1 MIMEDIQE
9 EMQELLSLIRSKS
22 KPSYIKE
29 ELENYHD
36 SDIAEVI
43 CYLTEEE
50 RKKLYR
56 ILGKERVSNV
66 FTYLENVEDY
76 IAELE
81 NETAAD
87 LIELMDADDA
97 LDVLQEL
104 EEEDKKQITSLMEKD
119 ALEDVRL
126 LASFED
132 DQIGSKMTTNY
143 IIVKKNDTIKS
154 AMKHLIK
161 YSKENDNI
169 YTLFVKDENGKFY
182 GSIDLKDL
190 IRARE
195 DDDLE
200 DIIHTQYPYVYST
213 ELIEECINDLKDA
226 SLDLYP
232 VLNEKD
238 ELIGVITQDDLVE
251 VVEDELTEDY
261 AKLAGLHEAEEIDEP
276 VFKSV
281 KKRIVWLVCLLILG
295 MFISLVVSQFE
306 TVIDGIPMI
315 VFFQSVILGMSGN
328 AGTQSLAVTI
338 RGLMDEDLSRKKIAK
353 MVFKEVRVG
362 LTNGLIL
369 SIISFGAVSLFLYVR
384 NTPIIGEALRI
395 NDLLLIAGC
404 VSGALI
410 PAFILSSF
418 IGCIVPIIF
427 KKIKI
432 DPAVASGPL
441 ITTLN
446 DIVGI
451 VTYYGLAMLLF
462 RSVL

>member
-261 AKLAGLHEAEEIDEP
+261 AKLAGLNEAEEIDEP

-315 VFFQSVILGMSGN
+315 VFFQSVVLGMSGN

-384 NTPIIGEALRI
+384 NTPILGETLRI

-451 VTYYGLAMLLF
+451 VSYYGLAMLLF

>member
-9 EMQELLSLIRSKS
+9 EIQELLSLIRSKS

-315 VFFQSVILGMSGN
+315 VFFQSVVLGMSGN

-384 NTPIIGEALRI
+384 NTPILGETLRI

-451 VTYYGLAMLLF
+451 VSYYGLAMLLF

>member
-1 MIMEDIQE
+1 
-9 EMQELLSLIRSKS
+9 MQELLSLIRSKS

-195 DDDLE
+195 DDNLE

-315 VFFQSVILGMSGN
+315 VFFQSVVLGMSGN

-384 NTPIIGEALRI
+384 NTPILGETLRI

-451 VTYYGLAMLLF
+451 VSYYGLAMLLF

>member
-261 AKLAGLHEAEEIDEP
+261 AKLAGLNEAEEIDEP

-384 NTPIIGEALRI
+384 NTPILGETLRI

-427 KKIKI
+427 KIIKI

>member
-132 DQIGSKMTTNY
+132 NQIGSKMTTNY

-315 VFFQSVILGMSGN
+315 VFFQSVVLGMSGN

-384 NTPIIGEALRI
+384 NTPILGEALRI

-451 VTYYGLAMLLF
+451 VSYYGLAMLLF

>member
-315 VFFQSVILGMSGN
+315 VFFQSVVLGMSGN

-384 NTPIIGEALRI
+384 NTPILGEALRI

-451 VTYYGLAMLLF
+451 VSYYGLAMLLF

>member
-1 MIMEDIQE
+1 MEDIQE
-9 EMQELLSLIRSKS
+9 EIQELLSLIRSKS

-195 DDDLE
+195 DDNLE

-261 AKLAGLHEAEEIDEP
+261 AKLAGLNEAEEIDEP

-384 NTPIIGEALRI
+384 NTPILGETLRI

-451 VTYYGLAMLLF
+451 VSYYGLAMLLF

>member
-132 DQIGSKMTTNY
+132 NQIGSKMTTNY

-195 DDDLE
+195 DDNLE

-213 ELIEECINDLKDA
+213 ELIEDCINDLKDA

-261 AKLAGLHEAEEIDEP
+261 AKLAGLNEAEEIDEP

-315 VFFQSVILGMSGN
+315 VFFQSVVLGMSGN

-384 NTPIIGEALRI
+384 NTPILGEALRI

-451 VTYYGLAMLLF
+451 VSYYGLAMLLF

>member
-1 MIMEDIQE
+1 
-9 EMQELLSLIRSKS
+9 MQELLSLIRSKS

-132 DQIGSKMTTNY
+132 NQIGSKMTTNY

-195 DDDLE
+195 DDNLE

-315 VFFQSVILGMSGN
+315 VFFQSVVLGMSGN

-384 NTPIIGEALRI
+384 NTPILGEALRI

-451 VTYYGLAMLLF
+451 VSYYGLAMLLF

>member
-9 EMQELLSLIRSKS
+9 EIQELLSLIRSKS

-132 DQIGSKMTTNY
+132 NQIGSKMTTNY

-315 VFFQSVILGMSGN
+315 VFFQSVVLGMSGN

-384 NTPIIGEALRI
+384 NTPILGEALRI

-451 VTYYGLAMLLF
+451 VSYYGLAMLLF

>member
-1 MIMEDIQE
+1 MEDIQE
-9 EMQELLSLIRSKS
+9 EIQELLSLIRSKS

-261 AKLAGLHEAEEIDEP
+261 AKLAGLNEAEEIDEP

-362 LTNGLIL
+362 LINGLIL

-384 NTPIIGEALRI
+384 NTPILGEALRI

-451 VTYYGLAMLLF
+451 VSYYGLAMLLF

>member
-9 EMQELLSLIRSKS
+9 EIQELLSLIRSKS

-97 LDVLQEL
+97 LDVWQEL

-261 AKLAGLHEAEEIDEP
+261 AKLAGLNEAEEIDEP

-451 VTYYGLAMLLF
+451 VSYYGLAMLLF

>member
-9 EMQELLSLIRSKS
+9 EIQELLSLIRSKS

-261 AKLAGLHEAEEIDEP
+261 AKLAGLNEAEEIDEP

-384 NTPIIGEALRI
+384 NTPILGEALRI

-451 VTYYGLAMLLF
+451 VSYYGLAMLLF

>member
-1 MIMEDIQE
+1 
-9 EMQELLSLIRSKS
+9 MQELLSLIRSKS

-315 VFFQSVILGMSGN
+315 VFFQSVVLGMSGN

-384 NTPIIGEALRI
+384 NTPILGEALRI

-451 VTYYGLAMLLF
+451 VSYYGLAMLLF

>member
-1 MIMEDIQE
+1 
-9 EMQELLSLIRSKS
+9 MQELLSLIRSKS

-261 AKLAGLHEAEEIDEP
+261 AKLAGLNEAEEIDEP

-384 NTPIIGEALRI
+384 NAPILGETLRI

-451 VTYYGLAMLLF
+451 VSYYGLAMLLF

>member
-1 MIMEDIQE
+1 MEDIQE
-9 EMQELLSLIRSKS
+9 EIQELLSLIRSKS

-362 LTNGLIL
+362 LINGLIL

-384 NTPIIGEALRI
+384 NTPILGEALRI

-451 VTYYGLAMLLF
+451 VSYYGLAMLLF

>member
-1 MIMEDIQE
+1 MEDIQE
-9 EMQELLSLIRSKS
+9 EIQELLSLIRSKS

-143 IIVKKNDTIKS
+143 IIVKKNDTIKN

-261 AKLAGLHEAEEIDEP
+261 AKLAGLNEAEEIDEP

-384 NTPIIGEALRI
+384 NTPILGEALRI

-451 VTYYGLAMLLF
+451 VSYYGLAMLLF

>member
-1 MIMEDIQE
+1 MEDIQE
-9 EMQELLSLIRSKS
+9 EIQELLSLIRSKS

-104 EEEDKKQITSLMEKD
+104 EEEDKKQITSLMEKE

-132 DQIGSKMTTNY
+132 VQIGSKMTTNY

-195 DDDLE
+195 DDNLE

-213 ELIEECINDLKDA
+213 ELIEDCINDLKDA

-369 SIISFGAVSLFLYVR
+369 SIISFGAVSLFLYAR
-384 NTPIIGEALRI
+384 NTPILGEALRI

-451 VTYYGLAMLLF
+451 VSYYGLAMLLF

>member
-195 DDDLE
+195 DDNLE

-213 ELIEECINDLKDA
+213 ALIEECINDFKDA

-315 VFFQSVILGMSGN
+315 VFFQSVVLGMSGN

-384 NTPIIGEALRI
+384 NTPILGEALRI

-451 VTYYGLAMLLF
+451 VSYYGLAMLLF

>member
-1 MIMEDIQE
+1 
-9 EMQELLSLIRSKS
+9 MQELLSLIRSKS

-195 DDDLE
+195 DDNLE

-315 VFFQSVILGMSGN
+315 VFFQSVVLGMSGN

-353 MVFKEVRVG
+353 MVFKEFRVC

-384 NTPIIGEALRI
+384 NTPILGETLRI

-451 VTYYGLAMLLF
+451 VSYYGLAMLLF

>member
-9 EMQELLSLIRSKS
+9 EIQELLSLIRSKS

-384 NTPIIGEALRI
+384 NTPILGETLRI

-451 VTYYGLAMLLF
+451 VSYYGLAMLLF

>member
-195 DDDLE
+195 DDNLE

-261 AKLAGLHEAEEIDEP
+261 AKLAGLNEAEEIDEP

-384 NTPIIGEALRI
+384 NTPILGETLRI

-451 VTYYGLAMLLF
+451 VSYYGLAMLLF

>member
-9 EMQELLSLIRSKS
+9 EIQELLSLIRSKS

-261 AKLAGLHEAEEIDEP
+261 AKLAGLNEAEEIDEP

-369 SIISFGAVSLFLYVR
+369 SIISFAAVSLFLYVR
-384 NTPIIGEALRI
+384 NTPILGEALRI

-451 VTYYGLAMLLF
+451 VSYYGLAMLLF

>member
-1 MIMEDIQE
+1 
-9 EMQELLSLIRSKS
+9 MQELLSLIRSKS

-161 YSKENDNI
+161 YSKDNDNI

-384 NTPIIGEALRI
+384 NTPIIGETLRI

-451 VTYYGLAMLLF
+451 VSYYGLAMLLF

>member
-195 DDDLE
+195 DDNLE

-213 ELIEECINDLKDA
+213 ELIEDCINDLKDA

-315 VFFQSVILGMSGN
+315 VFFQSVVLGMSGN

-384 NTPIIGEALRI
+384 NTPILGETLRI

-451 VTYYGLAMLLF
+451 VSYYGLAMLLF

>member
-1 MIMEDIQE
+1 MEDIQE
-9 EMQELLSLIRSKS
+9 EIQELLSLIRSKS

-315 VFFQSVILGMSGN
+315 VFFQSVVLGMSGN

-362 LTNGLIL
+362 LTNGIIL

-384 NTPIIGEALRI
+384 NTPILGETLRI

-451 VTYYGLAMLLF
+451 VSYYGLAMLLF

>member
-1 MIMEDIQE
+1 MEDIQE
-9 EMQELLSLIRSKS
+9 EIQELLSLIRSKS

-195 DDDLE
+195 DDNLE

-213 ELIEECINDLKDA
+213 ELIEDCINDLKDA

-261 AKLAGLHEAEEIDEP
+261 AKLAGLNEAEEIDEP

-315 VFFQSVILGMSGN
+315 VFFQSVVLGMSGN

-362 LTNGLIL
+362 LINGLIL

-384 NTPIIGEALRI
+384 NTPILGETLRI

-451 VTYYGLAMLLF
+451 VSYYGLAMLLF

>member
-1 MIMEDIQE
+1 MEDIQE
-9 EMQELLSLIRSKS
+9 EIQELLSLIRSKS

-195 DDDLE
+195 DDNLE

-384 NTPIIGEALRI
+384 NTPIIGETLRI

>member
-261 AKLAGLHEAEEIDEP
+261 AKLAGLNEAEEIDEP

-384 NTPIIGEALRI
+384 NTPILGETLRI

-451 VTYYGLAMLLF
+451 VSYYGLAMLLF

>member
-9 EMQELLSLIRSKS
+9 EIQELLSLIRSKS

-132 DQIGSKMTTNY
+132 NQIGSKMTTNY

-195 DDDLE
+195 DDNLE

-315 VFFQSVILGMSGN
+315 VFFQSVVLGMSGN

-384 NTPIIGEALRI
+384 NTPILGETLRI

-451 VTYYGLAMLLF
+451 VSYYGLAMLLF

>member
-1 MIMEDIQE
+1 MEDIQE
-9 EMQELLSLIRSKS
+9 EIQELLSLIRSKS

-195 DDDLE
+195 DDNLE

-261 AKLAGLHEAEEIDEP
+261 AKLAGLNEAEEIDEP

-315 VFFQSVILGMSGN
+315 VFFQSVVLGMSGN

-384 NTPIIGEALRI
+384 NTPILGETLRI

-451 VTYYGLAMLLF
+451 VSYYGLAMLLF

>member
-9 EMQELLSLIRSKS
+9 EIQELLSLIRSKS

-362 LTNGLIL
+362 LINGLIL

-384 NTPIIGEALRI
+384 NTPILGEALRI

-451 VTYYGLAMLLF
+451 VSYYGLAMLLF

>member
-9 EMQELLSLIRSKS
+9 EIQELLSLIRSKS

-132 DQIGSKMTTNY
+132 NQIGSKMTTNY

-384 NTPIIGEALRI
+384 NTPILGEALRI

-451 VTYYGLAMLLF
+451 VSYYGLAMLLF

>member
-1 MIMEDIQE
+1 MEDIQE
-9 EMQELLSLIRSKS
+9 EIQELLSLIRSKS

-132 DQIGSKMTTNY
+132 NQIGSKMTTNY

-261 AKLAGLHEAEEIDEP
+261 AKLAGLNEAEEIDEP

-384 NTPIIGEALRI
+384 NTPILGETLRI

>member
-1 MIMEDIQE
+1 MEDIQE
-9 EMQELLSLIRSKS
+9 EIQELLSLIRSKS

-261 AKLAGLHEAEEIDEP
+261 AKLAGLNEAEEIDEP

-338 RGLMDEDLSRKKIAK
+338 RGLMDEDLSSKKIAK

-384 NTPIIGEALRI
+384 NTPILGETLRI

-451 VTYYGLAMLLF
+451 VSYYGLAMLLF

>member
-1 MIMEDIQE
+1 
-9 EMQELLSLIRSKS
+9 MQELLSLIRSKS

-195 DDDLE
+195 DDNLE

-261 AKLAGLHEAEEIDEP
+261 AKLAGLNEAEEIDEP

-315 VFFQSVILGMSGN
+315 VFFQSVVLGMSGN

-384 NTPIIGEALRI
+384 NTPILGETLRI

-451 VTYYGLAMLLF
+451 VSYYGLAMLLF

>member
-362 LTNGLIL
+362 LTNGIIL

-384 NTPIIGEALRI
+384 NTPILGEVLRI

-451 VTYYGLAMLLF
+451 VSYYGLALLLF

>member
-1 MIMEDIQE
+1 
-9 EMQELLSLIRSKS
+9 MQELLSLIRSKS

-195 DDDLE
+195 DDNLE

-315 VFFQSVILGMSGN
+315 VFFQSVVLGMSGN

-384 NTPIIGEALRI
+384 NTPILGETLRI

>member
-195 DDDLE
+195 DDNLE

-261 AKLAGLHEAEEIDEP
+261 AKLAGLNEAEEIDEP

-315 VFFQSVILGMSGN
+315 VFFQSVVLGMSGN

-384 NTPIIGEALRI
+384 NTPILGEALRI

-451 VTYYGLAMLLF
+451 VSYYGLAMLLF

>member
-9 EMQELLSLIRSKS
+9 EIQELLSLIRSKS

-195 DDDLE
+195 DDNLE

-261 AKLAGLHEAEEIDEP
+261 AKLAGLNEAEEIDEP

-384 NTPIIGEALRI
+384 NTPILGETLRI

-451 VTYYGLAMLLF
+451 VSYYGLALLLF